1 MTVGQKIKSLRKTL
15 GLTQTE
21 LGEKL
26 GVKKNAVSK
35 WECGRVDDIPMSKI
49 KAMASLFSVSTAYL
63 INDGDCEDAYKE
75 TAPTVPGERLEETP
89 NYNVIKICG
98 RDGSYSE
105 KRLTDEELAAFAA
118 LFSRLPDASDDL

>member
-1 MTVGQKIKSLRKTL
+1 MTAGQKIKSLRKTL

-49 KAMASLFSVSTAYL
+49 KSMALLFGVTASCLIDDDAAIMPREENLSDLEREIIKKVRLLSPEQQQVFLAYL
-63 INDGDCEDAYKE
+63 ITLLN
-75 TAPTVPGERLEETP
+75 TP
-89 NYNVIKICG
+89 
-98 RDGSYSE
+98 S
-105 KRLTDEELAAFAA
+105 L
-118 LFSRLPDASDDL
+118 